1 MLPPGVG
8 LVQCA
13 AQTGRR
19 DAEAFSGGRGGERLV
34 EDQPGCLAGEGRA
47 PRSYA
52 RLASGSAC
60 SSRSRR
66 RAAPRLEALVGIT
79 RPDRSGWLGWH
90 VYAAAGSP
98 AGERRPVLHWHA
110 SMRLVRTSRHT
121 KKVWTACS
129 SGFRRL
135 CADADATCGVEAWG
149 GFGRSLFVVSAGLAS
164 PSLLC
169 PRCGLGVEALDRFC
183 RGCGAPLGAAASGHE
198 LRKTVTVVFCDR
210 DRLDGA
216 R

>member
-135 CADADATCGVEAWG
+135 CSLTAT
-149 GFGRSLFVVSAGLAS
+149 
-164 PSLLC
+164 PSLPPLKAGSGT
-169 PRCGLGVEALDRFC
+169 PRRGVPGPRLPLPHVRRAGGVQGSSRP
-183 RGCGAPLGAAASGHE
+183 GGGGAG
-198 LRKTVTVVFCDR
+198 R
-210 DRLDGA
+210 
-216 R
+216 